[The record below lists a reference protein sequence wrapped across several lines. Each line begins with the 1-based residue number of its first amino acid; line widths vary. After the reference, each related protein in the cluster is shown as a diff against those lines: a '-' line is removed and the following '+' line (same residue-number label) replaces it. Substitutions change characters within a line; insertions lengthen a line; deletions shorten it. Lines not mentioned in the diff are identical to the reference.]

1 MNFLDIILIFLE
13 VIATVVW
20 IILEVI
26 AFREYETGF
35 IFGLFLAWLVTVS
48 ALALPWITVDKKSGM
63 TVGYI
68 TSVDK
73 NFFGTTALYI
83 KTTET
88 TEEQYCIEDDKI
100 IEIAKDNIGNK
111 VKITYRTRVGL
122 HSVGKCDQAPIS
134 SIELLEKN

>member
-13 VIATVVW
+13 VIATIVW

-26 AFREYETGF
+26 AFREGETGF
-35 IFGLFLAWLVTVS
+35 IFGLFLAWLVTIS
-48 ALALPWITVDKKSGM
+48 ALALPWITIDKKSGM

-73 NFFGTTALYI
+73 NFFGTTGLYL
-83 KTTET
+83 KTMENS
-88 TEEQYCIEDDKI
+88 EEEFCIEDDKI

-111 VKITYRTRVGL
+111 VKITYGTRVGL
-122 HSVGKCDQAPIS
+122 YSVGKCDQAPIS

>member
-26 AFREYETGF
+26 AFREDETGF
-35 IFGLFLAWLVTVS
+35 IFGLFLAWLVTIS

-73 NFFGTTALYI
+73 NFFRNDWFIFKNYGKFRRRILY
-83 KTTET
+83 
-88 TEEQYCIEDDKI
+88 
-100 IEIAKDNIGNK
+100 
-111 VKITYRTRVGL
+111 RR
-122 HSVGKCDQAPIS
+122 
-134 SIELLEKN
+134 